1 MNRTTYLAGASLL
14 ALALTGC
21 SDTNDFKPVTGMDGM
36 DIYANACASCHGD
49 GGSGKFGILLKLAGT
64 EASSE
69 AIAEKIIKGG
79 HLMPAFP
86 NITQQE
92 AKGIAAYIKAQ

>member
-49 GGSGKFGILLKLAGT
+49 GGKGARRTGANHHRPGRIGAAGHRRDRK
-64 EASSE
+64 SVV
-69 AIAEKIIKGG
+69 
-79 HLMPAFP
+79 
-86 NITQQE
+86 
-92 AKGIAAYIKAQ
+92 